1 MGAKKTVVIGGGAI
15 GLSVAYHL
23 GKLIGSDVVLLE
35 RNQLTSGT
43 SWHAA
48 GIVGPLRSSQNL
60 TELARYAIDL
70 FALLETETGQST
82 GYRQTGGLWLAQRP
96 ERMTELRRVAA
107 LGTMHGLDTRLLQP
121 DQVKEKFALLKS
133 DDLAG
138 ALWVKQDGQ
147 VNPVDLCMAYAKGA
161 KANGVDIREQ
171 CGVVGLHRSQ
181 GRITRVELEDGEQ
194 IEVNAVINCAGLWA
208 HEIGMMADAVVPLR
222 AVEHIYIVTE
232 PVTDLPDPCPIIR
245 DLDSGIYF
253 KGDAGKLILGTFESD
268 ARIWDPSA
276 VDAKSSYLM
285 FEEDWEHAEPMLEA
299 GINRVP
305 ALAALGTTQFMNG
318 PESFTPDTRQVMG
331 RAPEL
336 ENFYV
341 AAGFNSI
348 GIMSSAGVG
357 KVMADW
363 MHTGQAPMDL
373 WEVDIRRF
381 YRSDND
387 LEFLNQRIPE
397 AVHNQF
403 QMHWPYK
410 QFKTGRD
417 RKQSPWH
424 EILRQQGA
432 VFGAP
437 TGWERPLWFA
447 NTEQER
453 KFVYSHGV
461 QCWWPMARREAQCL
475 MHTGAVFELSPF
487 SKFRVSGDNVRNA
500 LQRLC
505 TNNIHCPIGGMV
517 YSLMLNPQGG
527 IEVDCTLTRIDDK
540 TFLVTTGAATRVKDH
555 CWLREHLGDE
565 IHVED
570 ITDDYAVLGVMGPN
584 STVLMQQLFGNQ
596 FDTRQFPFLSSSVL
610 RFADGEIRANRVS
623 YVGEKGW
630 ELFVPVHSALPFIEN
645 LIHLMP
651 RFEMAFAGHF
661 CLDSC
666 RLEKGFVHWGHDIGP
681 DDTPL
686 EAGLM
691 FAVKSKDDFD
701 FIGKESLLKLSQNTP
716 SRKRVLFDVDW
727 RDPLLLHDEPVYFGG
742 KLVGRTTSGG
752 LGFRT
757 GRALSMAYIQLERN
771 GRYDGFEI
779 EVAGDR
785 FSASILK
792 HAPYDPN
799 GKRMRED

>member
-1 MGAKKTVVIGGGAI
+1 MGTKKTVVIGGGAI

-23 GKLIGSDVVLLE
+23 GKLIGPDVVLLE

-60 TELARYAIDL
+60 TELARYAVKL
-70 FALLETETGQST
+70 FADLETETGQST
-82 GYRQTGGLWLAQRP
+82 GYRETGGLWLAQGL
-96 ERMTELRRVAA
+96 ERLIELRRIAA
-107 LGTMHGLDTRLLQP
+107 LGTMQGLETQLLQP
-121 DQVKEKFALLKS
+121 EQVEEKCALLKS

-161 KANGVDIREQ
+161 RANGVDIRENH
-171 CGVVGLHRSQ
+171 GVVGLRRNR
-181 GRITRVELEDGEQ
+181 GRITRVVLEEGEQ
-194 IEVNAVINCAGLWA
+194 IEVDAVINCAGLWA
-208 HEIGMMADAVVPLR
+208 REIGMMADVAVPLR
-222 AVEHIYIVTE
+222 AVEHMYIVTE
-232 PVTDLPDPCPIIR
+232 PVPDLPDPCPIVR
-245 DLDSGIYF
+245 DLDSGIYL
-253 KGDAGKLILGTFESD
+253 KGDAGKLVVGTFERN

-285 FEEDWEHAEPMLEA
+285 FEEDWAHAEPMLEA
-299 GINRVP
+299 SIHRVP
-305 ALAALGTTQFMNG
+305 ALAALGTKQFLNG
-318 PESFTPDTRQVMG
+318 PESFTPDTRQIMG

-357 KVMADW
+357 RVMADW
-363 MHTGQAPMDL
+363 VHTGQAPMDL

-381 YRSDND
+381 TRSDND
-387 LEFLNQRIPE
+387 LDFLNRRIPE

-403 QMHWPYK
+403 HMHWPFK
-410 QFKTGRD
+410 QFRTGRD

-424 EILRQQGA
+424 EILRLQGA

-447 NTEQER
+447 KTEEER
-453 KFVYSHGV
+453 ELGYSHGA
-461 QCWWPMARREAQCL
+461 QCWWPMARREAKYL
-475 MHTGAVFELSPF
+475 MQSGAVFELSPF
-487 SKFRVSGDNVRNA
+487 SKFLVSGDNVYNA
-500 LQRLC
+500 LQQLC
-505 TNNIHCPIGGMV
+505 TNNIDCSIGGVV
-517 YSLMLNPQGG
+517 YSLMLNSRGG
-527 IEVDCTLTRIDDK
+527 IEIDCTLTRINDN
-540 TFLVTTGAATRVKDH
+540 TFMVTTGAATRVKDY
-555 CWLREHLGDE
+555 CWLREHLGNNT
-565 IHVED
+565 HVED

-584 STVLMQQLFGNQ
+584 SAALLRELAGHS
-596 FDTRQFPFLSSSVL
+596 FDAQRFPFLSSRVL
-610 RFADGEIRANRVS
+610 SLVDGEIRANRIS

-630 ELFVPVHSALPFIEN
+630 ELLIPLQAAVPFIEK
-645 LIHLMP
+645 LIRLMP
-651 RFEMAFAGHF
+651 RFEISFAGHF

-666 RLEKGFVHWGHDIGP
+666 RLEKDFVHWGHDIGT

-691 FAVKSKDDFD
+691 FAVKMRGDFD
-701 FIGKESLLKLSQNTP
+701 FLGKESLLALSQNP
-716 SRKRVLFDVDW
+716 PQRKRVLFEVN
-727 RDPLLLHDEPVYFGG
+727 RREPLLLHDEPVYLDD

-757 GRALSMAYIQLERN
+757 DKALSMAYIDAEHSSRQ
-771 GRYDGFEI
+771 GGFEI
-779 EVAGDR
+779 EVAGIR
-785 FSASILK
+785 LPANILK
-792 HAPYDPN
+792 QAPYDPT
-799 GKRMRED
+799 GTKMRED

>member
-1 MGAKKTVVIGGGAI
+1 MGTKKTVVIGGGAI

-23 GKLIGSDVVLLE
+23 GKLIGPDVVLLE

-43 SWHAA
+43 TWHAA

-60 TELARYAIDL
+60 TELARYAIQL
-70 FALLETETGQST
+70 FADLESETGQST
-82 GYRQTGGLWLAQRP
+82 GYRETGGLWLAQSL
-96 ERMTELRRVAA
+96 ERLIELERIAA
-107 LGTMHGLDTRLLQP
+107 LGKMHGLETRLLPPAQI
-121 DQVKEKFALLKS
+121 KEKCALLKS
-133 DDLAG
+133 EDLAG

-147 VNPVDLCMAYAKGA
+147 VNPVDLCVAYAKGA
-161 KANGVDIREQ
+161 RANGVDIREN
-171 CGVVGLHRSQ
+171 CSVVGLRRNQ
-181 GRITRVELEDGEQ
+181 GRVTGVELEGGEQ
-194 IEVNAVINCAGLWA
+194 IEVQAVINCGGLWA
-208 HEIGMMADAVVPLR
+208 REIGMMVDVAVPLR
-222 AVEHIYIVTE
+222 AVEHMYIVTE
-232 PVTDLPDPCPIIR
+232 PVPDLPDPCPIIR
-245 DLDSGIYF
+245 DLDSGIYL
-253 KGDAGKLILGTFESD
+253 KGDVGKLVVGTFERN

-285 FEEDWEHAEPMLEA
+285 FEEDWAHAEPMLEA
-299 GINRVP
+299 GIHRVP

-318 PESFTPDTRQVMG
+318 PESFTPDTRQIMG

-357 KVMADW
+357 RVMADW
-363 MHTGQAPMDL
+363 VHTSHAPMDL

-381 YRSDND
+381 ARPDND
-387 LEFLNQRIPE
+387 LDFLNRRIPE

-424 EILRQQGA
+424 EILRLQGA

-437 TGWERPLWFA
+437 SGWERPLWFA
-447 NTEQER
+447 KTEEEG
-453 KFVYSHGV
+453 KFVYSHGA
-461 QCWWPMARREAQCL
+461 QCWWPAARREAQCL

-487 SKFRVSGDNVRNA
+487 SKFRVSGGDVCHA

-505 TNNIHCPIGGMV
+505 TNNIDCSLGGMV
-517 YSLMLNPQGG
+517 YSLMLNSQGG
-527 IEVDCTLTRIDDK
+527 IEIDCTLTRIDDN
-540 TFLVTTGAATRVKDH
+540 TFLVTTGAATRIKDY
-555 CWLREHLGDE
+555 CWLREHLGDH

-570 ITDDYAVLGVMGPN
+570 ITEDYAVLGVMGPN
-584 STVLMQQLFGNQ
+584 SAALLRELADHS
-596 FDTRQFPFLSSSVL
+596 FDAQRFPFLSSRVL
-610 RFADGEIRANRVS
+610 SLADGEIRASRVS

-630 ELFVPVHSALPFIEN
+630 ELLIPVKTAVPLIEK
-645 LIHLMP
+645 LIKLMP
-651 RFEMAFAGHF
+651 RFDLSFAGLF
-661 CLDSC
+661 CLESC
-666 RLEKGFVHWGHDIGP
+666 RLEKGFVHWGHDIGT
-681 DDTPL
+681 DETPL

-691 FAVKSKDDFD
+691 FAVKMQGDFD
-701 FIGKESLLKLSQNTP
+701 FIGKESLLKLSRHAPQ
-716 SRKRVLFDVDW
+716 RKRVMFEVNSQE
-727 RDPLLLHDEPVYFGG
+727 PLLLHDEPVYLDG

-757 GRALSMAYIQLERN
+757 DKALSMAYIDADHSSRRE
-771 GRYDGFEI
+771 GFEI

-785 FSASILK
+785 LPANMLK
-792 HAPYDPN
+792 QVPYDPT
-799 GKRMRED
+799 GIKMREG